1 MANQEKKKKTTART
15 NVMFQG
21 TTDILKLEISL
32 DSVLNFM
39 LHRTVWNCHR
49 DSLIDVFSVHVSA
62 TSA

>member
-1 MANQEKKKKTTART
+1 MFLRLTYNRAHFVNGKSRKKKKKTTART

-39 LHRTVWNCHR
+39 LHRTV
-49 DSLIDVFSVHVSA
+49 
-62 TSA
+62 

>member
-1 MANQEKKKKTTART
+1 MENQGKKKKKTIART

-21 TTDILKLEISL
+21 TTDKLEISL

-49 DSLIDVFSVHVSA
+49 DSLIDVFSVHVSV